1 MARYID
7 ADELPKV
14 KFHALPYT
22 HIVPSDLKGLQTEAY
37 ERGWNDAIDA
47 IVENA
52 ETADVVEAPRWVP
65 VTERLPNANEKNNRV
80 RRYYLVQNEYSDMM
94 VASWNGVVWEQM
106 YQYRPIEDKV
116 VAWMP
121 LPEPWKGEDDG

>member
-1 MARYID
+1 MPRYID

-14 KFHALPYT
+14 KYHALPYT

-52 ETADVVEAPRWVP
+52 ETADVVEVIRCR
-65 VTERLPNANEKNNRV
+65 ECKHYQFANERAFGMPVKRCEITGFEDV
-80 RRYYLVQNEYSDMM
+80 DDDDFCSRGERR
-94 VASWNGVVWEQM
+94 
-106 YQYRPIEDKV
+106 
-116 VAWMP
+116 
-121 LPEPWKGEDDG
+121 DDAGIHH